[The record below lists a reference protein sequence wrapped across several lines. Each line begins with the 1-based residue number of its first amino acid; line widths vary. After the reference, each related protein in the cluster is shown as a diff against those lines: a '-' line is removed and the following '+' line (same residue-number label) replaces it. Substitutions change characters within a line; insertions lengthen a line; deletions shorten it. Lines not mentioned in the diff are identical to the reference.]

1 MAASKSTSNVRVRR
15 KRERDRLSKQTVDDL
30 RYTAEQMGLSGYKSK
45 KKADLVKAIA
55 EAKVPSKAKK
65 AKKGGGG
72 VRHGKGAYV
81 VILAKNNAE
90 YGRLGAYATARA
102 AQSDA
107 KEMLRRMVGDKYA
120 LSEAEGQT
128 MVGSAYKSGT
138 VVNAYVALAKEA
150 GAPDLNAA
158 ALVIKYARKSK
169 AAYGTPDEVPAKIRN
184 NTRRRSRRNTL
195 PSWRGASAAYSKAYK
210 ILEVWNRKEAA
221 AQKRAH
227 TKRGRAASTFRY
239 RPTDEINAF
248 IDALGKGDEEKIKA
262 FNLLYGHMLT
272 KKRNPSKRRNA
283 YMAGWF
289 GPARYQGRVS
299 GKSVALFDGHRFILD
314 PEEVRAL
321 GLRKGDTVWVKPAPA
336 GGPGQ
341 FDLVKRNPS
350 KRRNAAGD
358 VKIIE
363 TATFENASGT
373 PFVYHRVSRKGERGW
388 VSDMDLRDVGEYTAS
403 GTPFVFLIKNAKSL
417 GRRVGTKRNPSKR
430 RKNPRV
436 SFQTK
441 SGPVSF
447 MAKKKR
453 NAGADP
459 TVKSGYRS
467 TFHRD
472 GTVSYWNVHARQWER
487 RPAASISDRVLASM
501 DSVER
506 DRVLRAA
513 RR

>member
-30 RYTAEQMGLSGYKSK
+30 RYTAEQMGISGYKSK

-169 AAYGTPDEVPAKIRN
+169 AAYNTPDEVPAKIRN
-184 NTRRRSRRNTL
+184 NTRRRSRRNAAGDVKIIETATFENAYGTPFIYHLVSRKGERGWVSDTDLTLAGQYTASGMPFVHLIKNAKSLGRRVGTKRNPSKRRNAL
-195 PSWRGASAAYSKAYK
+195 PSWRGASAAYAKADK

-239 RPTDEINAF
+239 RPTDEIKAF
-248 IDALGKGDEEKIKA
+248 TDALGKGDEEKIKA

-272 KKRNPSKRRNA
+272 KKRNPSKRRN
-283 YMAGWF
+283 
-289 GPARYQGRVS
+289 
-299 GKSVALFDGHRFILD
+299 
-314 PEEVRAL
+314 
-321 GLRKGDTVWVKPAPA
+321 
-336 GGPGQ
+336 
-341 FDLVKRNPS
+341 
-350 KRRNAAGD
+350 
-358 VKIIE
+358 
-363 TATFENASGT
+363 
-373 PFVYHRVSRKGERGW
+373 
-388 VSDMDLRDVGEYTAS
+388 
-403 GTPFVFLIKNAKSL
+403 
-417 GRRVGTKRNPSKR
+417 
-430 RKNPRV
+430 PRV

-447 MAKKKR
+447 MARKKR
-453 NAGADP
+453 
-459 TVKSGYRS
+459 
-467 TFHRD
+467 
-472 GTVSYWNVHARQWER
+472 
-487 RPAASISDRVLASM
+487 
-501 DSVER
+501 
-506 DRVLRAA
+506 
-513 RR
+513 

>member
-1 MAASKSTSNVRVRR
+1 MARRRAPGKIDSLAHQSDLRKKHGEYTPAYYRALRRALDNYEVSPASIVGGGYKDGRKAAEDWIDGRLTKAIAQESKMTKPKSKSSASKSTSNVRVRR

-30 RYTAEQMGLSGYKSK
+30 RYTAEQMGISGYKSK

-184 NTRRRSRRNTL
+184 NTRRKSRRNAT
-195 PSWRGASAAYSKAYK
+195 PSWRGASAAYDKAYK

-272 KKRNPSKRRNA
+272 KKRNPSKRRNGE
-283 YMAGWF
+283 YDT
-289 GPARYQGRVS
+289 QRVY
-299 GKSVALFDGHRFILD
+299 R
-314 PEEVRAL
+314 P
-321 GLRKGDTVWVKPAPA
+321 
-336 GGPGQ
+336 
-341 FDLVKRNPS
+341 
-350 KRRNAAGD
+350 
-358 VKIIE
+358 
-363 TATFENASGT
+363 
-373 PFVYHRVSRKGERGW
+373 
-388 VSDMDLRDVGEYTAS
+388 DVGEKVLAFVGSRFRSGVFKGYRNDGRAKVQMTDGLTAID
-403 GTPFVFLIKNAKSL
+403 PFLV
-417 GRRVGTKRNPSKR
+417 RPSKR

-441 SGPVSF
+441 DGPVSF

-453 NAGADP
+453 
-459 TVKSGYRS
+459 
-467 TFHRD
+467 
-472 GTVSYWNVHARQWER
+472 
-487 RPAASISDRVLASM
+487 
-501 DSVER
+501 
-506 DRVLRAA
+506 
-513 RR
+513 